1 MCVERVPKH
10 VSLCVCSEASK
21 SSLGVVGVVGVVG
34 EGGGRKED
42 AVNRTSDAATFL
54 AARPKRHLRA
64 ELLHH
69 RRRGEADGATAS
81 TVSVTRKRR
90 P

>member
-1 MCVERVPKH
+1 MQVCACVAKRQNRR
-10 VSLCVCSEASK
+10 
-21 SSLGVVGVVGVVG
+21 SLGVVGVVGVVG